1 MTLLSKTDFLWYL
14 DAPMHLWASAHNQ
27 LEDKSHSL
35 YEQHLLQQGQQV
47 EALARKF
54 IEQVLLPAY
63 ADAQLFWQPSYDDG
77 DFKIRAD
84 ALIFD
89 REAEVY
95 DLYEIKSSTSVKTK
109 HEYDLAFQVL
119 LLEQILNLRHI
130 HIIHI
135 DKTYSNGKSLD
146 LSSFFAVE
154 EVSEQVDGRRE
165 DVGRWRKDALAVLHM
180 DTPVPSFACTK
191 PQSCPC
197 PSLCH
202 PDLPESPVYNIPYIG
217 KKAIQL
223 REMGIT
229 AIEDIPPDFN
239 LNIKQRKH
247 FQAVKTGKAIIDQD
261 AIKQSLSELEYP
273 LHFLD
278 YETFN
283 PAIPLFTGYHPY
295 EHIVFQYALFILND
309 PEAEPQHFDFLITD
323 SIDPAPEIVPNLLG
337 NLHPEGSVIV
347 WNKHFEAGRNSDLA
361 GHCPEYRHQL
371 MGINN
376 RLFDLMLIF
385 KDGHYVHPEFH
396 GSASLKA
403 VLPVLC
409 PDLRYDS
416 LAISNGEEAMMTW
429 YWLQTGE
436 VSDQERAKL
445 EAAMKIY
452 CQRDTY
458 GMVAIWRQLSK
469 FLRSNNGS

>member
-1 MTLLSKTDFLWYL
+1 MALLSKTDFLWYL
-14 DAPMHLWASAHNQ
+14 DAPMHLWASAHNL

-35 YEQHLLQQGQQV
+35 YEQHLFQQGQQV

-54 IEQVLLPAY
+54 IEEVLLPGY
-63 ADAQLFWQPSYDDG
+63 SDGQLFWQPAYDDG
-77 DFKIRAD
+77 DFEIRAD

-119 LLEQILNLRHI
+119 LLESILDLRHI

-135 DKTYSNGKSLD
+135 DKGYNHGTSLD
-146 LSSFFAVE
+146 LSAFFVVE

-165 DVGRWRKDALAVLHM
+165 DVDRWRKDALAVMQRDAPDL
-180 DTPVPSFACTK
+180 SLACTK
-191 PQSCPC
+191 PQTCPC

-217 KKAIQL
+217 KKAIKL

-229 AIEDIPPDFN
+229 AIQDIPPNFN

-247 FQAVKTGKAIIDQD
+247 FQAVKTGQPIIDQD
-261 AIKQSLSELEYP
+261 AIEHSLATLQYP
-273 LHFLD
+273 LYFLD
-278 YETFN
+278 YETFA
-283 PAIPLFTGYHPY
+283 PAIPLFADYRPY
-295 EHIVFQYALFILND
+295 EHIIFQYSLFILND
-309 PEAEPQHFDFLITD
+309 PQADPQHFDFLLTD
-323 SIDPAPEIVPNLLG
+323 QIDPAPKIVPHLLG
-337 NLHPEGSVIV
+337 NLGPSGSVIV
-347 WNKHFEAGRNSDLA
+347 WNKHFEAGRNLDLA
-361 GHCPEYRHQL
+361 SHCPEYQDRL
-371 MGINN
+371 LGINS

-385 KDGHYVHPEFH
+385 KNGHYVHPEFH

-416 LAISNGEEAMMTW
+416 LTISNGEEAMMTW
-429 YWLQTGE
+429 YWLQTAE
-436 VSDQERAKL
+436 VSVQEQSDL
-445 EAAMKIY
+445 EAAMKVY
-452 CQRDTY
+452 CERDTY
-458 GMVAIWRQLSK
+458 GMIAIWRHLQNLA
-469 FLRSNNGS
+469 RSHNGS